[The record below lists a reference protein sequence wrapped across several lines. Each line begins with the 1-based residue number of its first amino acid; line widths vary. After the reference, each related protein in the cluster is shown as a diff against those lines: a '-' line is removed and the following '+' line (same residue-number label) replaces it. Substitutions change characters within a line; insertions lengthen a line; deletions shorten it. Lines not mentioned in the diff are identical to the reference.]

1 MHLNRGPEWKQNNS
15 GGHRPMKR
23 LIALLVLLTSARLA
37 AGGFDDMVLWRYE
50 LPASSQN
57 SFSLEPLRICQNG
70 FMATFLHADPYRI
83 GSLHWNYAA
92 FKYGLTKWG
101 IFGGARFY
109 GLNDLYSDDL
119 ITIGGA
125 LRPHPDF
132 ALAISINHEREQ
144 FQEIDS
150 YNRFDLDAKM
160 SGSIS
165 SFTGVIDLDRI
176 SIMKSYDF
184 PGMAT
189 PEPMFYGSLK
199 FNKDYRLSIGA
210 KRLHTRRTRWFFNQD
225 ANIIDGIGLRLG
237 YFSNP
242 NVFNWGLD
250 LNWKS
255 FTFEFTYFAMSRLND
270 TMALGLTIAM

>member
-1 MHLNRGPEWKQNNS
+1 
-15 GGHRPMKR
+15 MKR
-23 LIALLVLLTSARLA
+23 LVVILILFLSARLA
-37 AGGFDDMVLWRYE
+37 ASGFDDMVLWRYE

-57 SFSLEPLRICQNG
+57 SFSLEPLNLSQDG
-70 FMATFLHADPYRI
+70 FKAALLHADPYRI
-83 GSLHWNYAA
+83 SSLHWNYAA

-109 GLNDLYSDDL
+109 GLNNLYSNDQ
-119 ITIGGA
+119 ITLGGA
-125 LRPHPDF
+125 FRPHPNF
-132 ALAISINHEREQ
+132 ALAVSINNEREL

-150 YNRFDLDAKM
+150 YNRIDLDAKI

-165 SFTGVIDLDRI
+165 GFTGGLDIDRI
-176 SIMKSYDF
+176 NLSKSYDG
-184 PGMAT
+184 PGIIT
-189 PEPMFYGSLK
+189 PEPMIYGSLR
-199 FNKDYRLSIGA
+199 FDENYQLSIGA
-210 KRLHTRRTRWFFNQD
+210 KRLYAKRARWFFNQD
-225 ANIIDGIGLRLG
+225 ANIINGIGLRLG

-242 NVFNWGLD
+242 NVLNWGLD

>member
-1 MHLNRGPEWKQNNS
+1 
-15 GGHRPMKR
+15 MKR
-23 LIALLVLLTSARLA
+23 LIVTLVLLSSGSLA
-37 AGGFDDMVLWRYE
+37 ASGFDDMVLWHYE
-50 LPASSQN
+50 LPAPSQN
-57 SFSLEPLRICQNG
+57 SFSIEPLSISQNG
-70 FMATFLHADPYRI
+70 FSATFLYADPYQI

-109 GLNDLYSDDL
+109 GLNDLYSNDQIML
-119 ITIGGA
+119 GGA
-125 LRPHPDF
+125 FRPHPNF

-144 FQEIDS
+144 FQEIES
-150 YNRFDLDAKM
+150 YDRFDLDAKM

-165 SFTGVIDLDRI
+165 GFTCVLDLDRI
-176 SIMKSYDF
+176 NIIKSYDF
-184 PGMAT
+184 PRIAT
-189 PEPMFYGSLK
+189 PEPTFYGSLK
-199 FNKDYRLSIGA
+199 FDKDYQLSIGA
-210 KRLHTRRTRWFFNQD
+210 KRLYTKRTRWFFNQD

-250 LNWKS
+250 LNWNS

-270 TMALGLTIAM
+270 TMALGLSIAM

>member
-1 MHLNRGPEWKQNNS
+1 
-15 GGHRPMKR
+15 MKR
-23 LIALLVLLTSARLA
+23 LIAILVLLSSARLA
-37 AGGFDDMVLWRYE
+37 ASGFDDMVLWRYE

-57 SFSLEPLRICQNG
+57 SFSLEPLSISQNG
-70 FMATFLHADPYRI
+70 LKAAFLHADPYRI
-83 GSLHWNYAA
+83 GSLDWNYAA

-109 GLNDLYSDDL
+109 GLNDLYSDDQIML
-119 ITIGGA
+119 GGA
-125 LRPHPDF
+125 MRPYPNF
-132 ALAISINHEREQ
+132 ALAISINHEKEQ
-144 FQEIDS
+144 FQEFNS
-150 YNRFDLDAKM
+150 YNRFDLDATI

-165 SFTGVIDLDRI
+165 DFTGVIDIDRI
-176 SIMKSYDF
+176 NIMKSYDF
-184 PGMAT
+184 PGIAT

-199 FNKDYRLSIGA
+199 FDKDYQLSIGL
-210 KRLHTRRTRWFFNQD
+210 KRLYPKRTRWFFNQY

-237 YFSNP
+237 FISNP

-270 TMALGLTIAM
+270 TMALGLSIAM